1 MAESSGCLQQNSW
14 ARPREDGMQ
23 RSWVEG
29 SAAFSKIT
37 LLTFLECAESRATN
51 QLPLGSGEDTCVNA
65 SSFFPCIIILRAGSG
80 VSTYWIRGT
89 RSGQSEVARVHT
101 WPHLSFHSI
110 TKKKIQITGPST
122 NHACCLQELLL
133 F

>member
-51 QLPLGSGEDTCVNA
+51 QLPLGSGEDTCASA
-65 SSFFPCIIILRAGSG
+65 SSPAALSFSVQVQESALTG
-80 VSTYWIRGT
+80 
-89 RSGQSEVARVHT
+89 SEVLDLV
-101 WPHLSFHSI
+101 SQ
-110 TKKKIQITGPST
+110 K
-122 NHACCLQELLL
+122 
-133 F
+133 